1 MVILEQFIENTKNIK
16 KYGLDELAAEFNL
29 TESQA
34 RRIVYVKDERKMMKK
49 IPNRRPSLTEDVGMG
64 ISVTV
69 SFHPETN
76 EAVEIFVTSR
86 GKASDNPMQKKGRHF
101 TISECKFQR

>member
-1 MVILEQFIENTKNIK
+1 
-16 KYGLDELAAEFNL
+16 
-29 TESQA
+29 
-34 RRIVYVKDERKMMKK
+34 MMKK

-76 EAVEIFVTSR
+76 EAVEVFVTSR
-86 GKASDNPMQKKGRHF
+86 GKASDNPMQEALYNLGVQVSKMIQGKNK
-101 TISECKFQR
+101 S